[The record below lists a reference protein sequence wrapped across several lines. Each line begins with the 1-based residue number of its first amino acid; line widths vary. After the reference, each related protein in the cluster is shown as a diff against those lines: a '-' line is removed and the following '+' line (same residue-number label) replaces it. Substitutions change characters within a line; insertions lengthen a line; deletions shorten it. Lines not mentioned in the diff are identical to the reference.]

1 MKFTIQQDV
10 LNRPL
15 QRVANIVERR
25 QTKPILGNVLFE
37 LKDNHLRM
45 TTTDLEIEMQ
55 SSAIVE
61 DIGVEGEITLPA
73 RKLVDICRSLPAES
87 RLDFSLV
94 DGRVLL
100 KAGRSRFTLSTMPAI
115 EFPNI
120 EISETLS
127 SFALGPGLLKQGI
140 DRTAFAMAQQDVR
153 YYLNGL
159 LMEIHH
165 EGLRFVA
172 TDGHRLA
179 ICDVSEGGQGIE
191 DQRVIIPRKGVMELS
206 RLLSEYEGETTIAL
220 GRNFIRVVAGSDS
233 FVCKLIEGVYP
244 DYQNVI
250 PETGDKNAVCDRETL
265 RQTLTRV
272 SILSSEK
279 YRGVKMRFSADGLTL
294 IANNPEHEEAEDELP
309 IEYTGDD
316 LEIAFNVAYLIDAL
330 TACDGERVR
339 FNLSDANSCCLIE
352 SIPDSRSRYV
362 VMPMRL

>member
-37 LKDNHLRM
+37 LQGDRLRM

-55 SSAIVE
+55 SLAIV
-61 DIGVEGEITLPA
+61 DNVGAEGEITVPA
-73 RKLVDICRSLPAES
+73 RKLVDICRSLPADS
-87 RLDFSLV
+87 RLDFSLF
-94 DGRVLL
+94 DGRIVL

-120 EISETLS
+120 EISDTLS
-127 SFALGPGLLKQGI
+127 SFTVGPGLLKQGI

-159 LMEIHH
+159 LMEIHP

-179 ICDVSEGGQGIE
+179 ICDVSDVGQDLE
-191 DQRVIIPRKGVMELS
+191 DQRVIIPRKGVLELS
-206 RLLSEYEGETTIAL
+206 RLLSEFEGETTISL
-220 GRNFIRVVAGSDS
+220 GRNFVRVIAGNDS
-233 FVCKLIEGVYP
+233 FICKLIEGVYP

-265 RQTLTRV
+265 RHTLTRV

-279 YRGVKMRFSADGLTL
+279 YRGVKMRFSADRLVL
-294 IANNPEHEEAEDELP
+294 IASNPEHEEAEDEIP
-309 IEYTGDD
+309 IEYQGED

-330 TACDGERVR
+330 TACNGERVR

-352 SIPDSRSRYV
+352 SIPDSHSRYV

>member
-1 MKFTIQQDV
+1 MKFTIRQDV
-10 LNRPL
+10 LIRPL

-25 QTKPILGNVLFE
+25 QTKPILANVLFE
-37 LKDNHLRM
+37 LREGELRM
-45 TTTDLEIEMQ
+45 TTTDMEIEMR
-55 SSAIVE
+55 SSAPVDDGE
-61 DIGVEGEITLPA
+61 DGEITVPA
-73 RKLVDICRSLPAES
+73 RKLVEICRSLPPETEL
-87 RLDFSLV
+87 RFSLA
-94 DGRVLL
+94 DGRLQL
-100 KAGRSRFTLSTMPAI
+100 RAGRSRFTLSTMPAI

-120 EISETLS
+120 ELSEATSTFDLEE
-127 SFALGPGLLKQGI
+127 GLLKRGI

-165 EGLRFVA
+165 GELRFVA

-179 ICDVSEGGQGIE
+179 ICDVATGIPEVE
-191 DQRVIIPRKGVMELS
+191 DQRIIVPRKGVMELS
-206 RLLSEYEGETTIAL
+206 RLLSDFDDATTISL
-220 GRNFIRVVAGSDS
+220 GRNFIQVVTGGDS

-250 PETGDKNAVCDRETL
+250 PDAGDKNAICDRETL
-265 RQTLTRV
+265 RHTLTRV

-279 YRGVKMRFSADGLTL
+279 YRGVKMRFTAERLILT
-294 IANNPEHEEAEDELP
+294 ANNPEHEEAEDELP
-309 IEYTGDD
+309 IEYSGDE

-330 TACDGERVR
+330 AACDGERVR